1 MKGRQM
7 YTIPRQGSGESGSG
21 YSVRS
26 DDLRSV
32 GSLYHTVS
40 ITLHCLIGI
49 RTSTFDINVN
59 IYLLLHLY
67 LFFIVLL
74 QQRTGS
80 QSIFDINLQGHSM
93 ISKHPAIMF
102 KMMKFY
108 LNTVS

>member
-32 GSLYHTVS
+32 ESFYHTVS